1 MANVN
6 FRFDF
11 YDLPFDV
18 IWLDIDVT
26 NEYEYF
32 TWNPHRFGNGSLD
45 FMYDKL
51 TQAHRKIVVISD
63 PHIRKNDTYFLY
75 KHFKSLENP
84 IPLEG
89 EESERHK
96 YFVRDPY
103 KYTQSDSSF
112 EGNCWPGKSVWPDFL
127 QKRVR

>member
-1 MANVN
+1 MN

-32 TWNPHRFGNGSLD
+32 TWNPNRFGNGSLD

-51 TQAHRKIVVISD
+51 AQAHRKIVVISD

-75 KHFKSLENP
+75 KHFKGLENP
-84 IPLEG
+84 AP
-89 EESERHK
+89 
-96 YFVRDPY
+96 
-103 KYTQSDSSF
+103 
-112 EGNCWPGKSVWPDFL
+112 
-127 QKRVR
+127 